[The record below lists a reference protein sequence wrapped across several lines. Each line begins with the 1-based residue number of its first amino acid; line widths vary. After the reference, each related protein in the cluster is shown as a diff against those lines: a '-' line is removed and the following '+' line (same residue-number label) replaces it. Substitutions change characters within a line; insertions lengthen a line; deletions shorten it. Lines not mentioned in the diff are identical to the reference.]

1 MPFGSHASFSA
12 FKCDL
17 NPDKGFRYC
26 FQNLFAGEEADSITM
41 LLTEGASK
49 VNAPPQN

>member
-1 MPFGSHASFSA
+1 MPLFSA
-12 FKCDL
+12 FKCGL
-17 NPDKGFRYC
+17 NPNKGFRYY
-26 FQNLFAGEEADSITM
+26 FHDLFAGEEAYSITI